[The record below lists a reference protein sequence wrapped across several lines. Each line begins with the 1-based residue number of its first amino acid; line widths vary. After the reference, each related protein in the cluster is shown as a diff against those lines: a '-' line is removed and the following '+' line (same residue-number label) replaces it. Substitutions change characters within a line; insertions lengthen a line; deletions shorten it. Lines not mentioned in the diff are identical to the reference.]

1 VRHNF
6 KHDSSI
12 AIAEERGYVFQLMN
26 HALAHDAAMD
36 TGFFGQPNNN
46 LGLSY
51 RRSGPRLTDRAE

>member
-12 AIAEERGYVFQLMN
+12 AIADERGYVFKLMN

-36 TGFFGQPNNN
+36 TGFFGQLHDN
-46 LGLSY
+46 LDLSY
-51 RRSGPRLTDRAE
+51 RLSGPRPTDRAE